1 MSAQKNRRIEMVLLS
16 TQNTCLNGWAREKLQ
31 SYGHKISLSE
41 HMITLKIRAV
51 TRDFQQ
57 CGILTTV
64 DSDKSV
70 QPSLK
75 LRNSN

>member
-1 MSAQKNRRIEMVLLS
+1 MERVLLS
-16 TQNTCLNGWAREKLQ
+16 TQTTCLNGWVREKLQ
-31 SYGHKISLSE
+31 SYGHEISLSE
-41 HMITLKIRAV
+41 LMITHKIRAV

-70 QPSLK
+70 HSSLK